1 MKYTRPQSVTMEMDD
16 TGEVQLVT
24 VDGKEFIPK
33 QKTYREMIND
43 INRKL
48 TCMKSFNRKL
58 TCMKSSIE
66 ILVYIYNRLNKKIRD
81 LEHEQNERH

>member
-43 INRKL
+43 I
-48 TCMKSFNRKL
+48 TRKL

-81 LEHEQNERH
+81 LEHEQRNRKIH

>member
-48 TCMKSFNRKL
+48 TCMKS
-58 TCMKSSIE
+58 SIE